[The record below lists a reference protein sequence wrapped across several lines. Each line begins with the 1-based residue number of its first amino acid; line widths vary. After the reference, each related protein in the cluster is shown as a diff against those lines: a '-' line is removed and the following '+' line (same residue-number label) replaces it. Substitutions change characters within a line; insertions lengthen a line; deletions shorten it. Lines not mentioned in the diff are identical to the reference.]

1 MARTVWERADGST
14 LIGLENNNTVPIN
27 TGVTVLTRLCGF
39 DDRSLV
45 TLLKNAGLPLVF
57 AASDRPY

>member
-1 MARTVWERADGST
+1 MWERADGST

-27 TGVTVLTRLCGF
+27 AGVTVLTRLCGF